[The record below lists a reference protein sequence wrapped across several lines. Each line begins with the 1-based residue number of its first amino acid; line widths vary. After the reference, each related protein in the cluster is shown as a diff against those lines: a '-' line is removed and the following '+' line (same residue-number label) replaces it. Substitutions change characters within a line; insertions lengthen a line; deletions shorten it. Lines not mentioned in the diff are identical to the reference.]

1 MPAVRR
7 TYGIFMAIFGV
18 AMFGLAIAYGYANYK
33 GDQCSQ
39 SLQARIDSMNA
50 QIESAKRTI
59 DQK

>member
-1 MPAVRR
+1 
-7 TYGIFMAIFGV
+7 MAIFGV